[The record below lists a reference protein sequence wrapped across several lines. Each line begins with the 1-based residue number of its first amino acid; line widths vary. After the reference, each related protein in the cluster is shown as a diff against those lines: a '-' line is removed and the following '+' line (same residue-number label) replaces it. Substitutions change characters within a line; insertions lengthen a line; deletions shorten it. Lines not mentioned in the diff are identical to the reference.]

1 MKRRS
6 DRGFSLVELIVA
18 FAIFAIAGIAIT
30 GFMSF
35 SSRNYRI
42 ANTNVKLQYE
52 QQVVVNRVRDII
64 LETSRAISYNES
76 AGTLY
81 VLGDASTDSDGDGK
95 YDASAVRL
103 RFDKDD
109 GKLYITEETFTTVT
123 NLAGLTFSA
132 TEYLLSD
139 TITDFDV
146 DLSKLVED
154 KVTVTMTFTVG
165 DKEITVNPEIMLRN
179 IISEVDDSSDLDALY
194 ENVVTEAESKVKDVI
209 ISRDGY
215 VFSQARTDTIAMSG
229 TSTTADYDATVNK
242 KKYYTGTIDTSVT
255 WEIDLSTVKPGYENY
270 ISIDADGKVTV
281 KTNADG
287 TITPADYM
295 VSDYFVIKATS
306 NEDNRKYA
314 KLRIKVTGDGVY
326 PVKITFETPSKTED
340 STNGLLIYQ
349 FSNIIEYTGDV
360 VDPVTGVKGNPL
372 RGDGAY
378 TKIMYSVKEVTE
390 GSLTIPDGAGFSD
403 TVTDGKFIV
412 VKSMEGNTYTIVA
425 TVIQKDKEGNTVQA
439 EYPITINIGD
449 VPDVDDTATGPVV
462 NVSDLLRNMDN
473 PISANWSNGVPTY
486 KENGADKT
494 YYYWYEWEVSAGDN
508 WGNKNINSFSK
519 NVYFGGQ
526 YNNQG
531 QSMTTD
537 MSNSIV
543 LLWVRPELD
552 WSKAFTVNVK
562 VRIKINKNNDR
573 GGAKYYVAPSDGS
586 YDYDSITTSNKSDAA
601 VAEKT
606 VTIPKVALSLT
617 PADVTFTQNN
627 KPYEQSIFSTS
638 DIVRLGNGK
647 LENNRYIL
655 SDYKYY
661 KVFKPTFAGI
671 MVTPYNYSNVIKNM
685 PQIFSV
691 SGTNKTSLIPYYT
704 NPYTGWV
711 EYKNCNTN
719 YYEVGYKIHDDAELY
734 IYLMM
739 QPYLWHP
746 DISGY
751 QTFPAGAQWRCKVEG
766 PTVSNTTNSVM
777 ATFSDGSEIKNYIAV
792 YELEP

>member
-1 MKRRS
+1 MRRRS

-35 SSRNYRI
+35 GSRNYSI

-64 LETSRAISYNES
+64 LETSRAISYDES

-81 VLGDASTDSDGDGK
+81 VLGDATTDSDGDGK
-95 YDASAVRL
+95 PDATAVRL
-103 RFDKDD
+103 RYDKDD
-109 GKLYITEETFTTVT
+109 GKLYITEETFTSVT
-123 NLAGLTFSA
+123 NLAGLSFSA

-194 ENVVTEAESKVKDVI
+194 ESVVTEVESKVKDVV
-209 ISRDGY
+209 ISREGY

-229 TSTTADYDATVNK
+229 TSTTVDYDATVNK

-255 WEIDLSTVKPGYENY
+255 WEIDLSTVKDGYEEY
-270 ISIDADGKVTV
+270 ISIDPDGKVTV
-281 KTNADG
+281 KTNSDG

-306 NEDNRKYA
+306 NEDERKYA

-340 STNGLLIYQ
+340 STNGLLIYK
-349 FSNIIEYTGDV
+349 FSNIIEYTGDI
-360 VDPVTGVKGNPL
+360 VDPVTGVKVNPL

-378 TKIMYSVKEVTE
+378 TKILYSVKEETE
-390 GSLTIPDGAGFSD
+390 GTLSIPDGAGFSD
-403 TVTDGKFIV
+403 TVTDGRFIA

-425 TVIQKDKEGNTVQA
+425 TVIQKDKEGNIVQV
-439 EYPITINIGD
+439 EYPITINVGD

-473 PISANWSNGVPTY
+473 PVSANWSNGVPTY
-486 KENGADKT
+486 KDNGADKT
-494 YYYWYEWEVSAGDN
+494 YYYWYEWEVTAGDN
-508 WGNKNINSFSK
+508 WGNNNINSFSK
-519 NVYFGGQ
+519 NVYFKS
-526 YNNQG
+526 NTS
-531 QSMTTD
+531 QSLTTG
-537 MSNSIV
+537 MSSSIAM
-543 LLWVRPELD
+543 LWVRPELD

-562 VRIKINKNNDR
+562 VRIKINKYNNQY
-573 GGAKYYVAPSDGS
+573 GAKYYVAPSDGS
-586 YDYDSITTSNKSDAA
+586 YDYDSITTSNKSDAT

-606 VTIPKVALSLT
+606 VTIPKVALSLA
-617 PADVTFTQNN
+617 PADVTFTQNGN
-627 KPYEQSIFSTS
+627 PYERSIFSTS
-638 DIVRLGNGK
+638 DIVRLGRGTYS
-647 LENNRYIL
+647 NNTYTL
-655 SDYKYY
+655 TDYYYY
-661 KVFKPTFAGI
+661 KVFKPTFTGI
-671 MVTPYNYSNVIKNM
+671 YVTPYNYYNAIKNI
-685 PQIFSV
+685 PQTLSV
-691 SGTNKTSLIPYYT
+691 SGSKTTSLRPYYT
-704 NPYTGWV
+704 DSNSGQVVYKDCYT
-711 EYKNCNTN
+711 YD
-719 YYEVGYKIHDDAELY
+719 YAVGYKVHDDAELY

-739 QPYLWHP
+739 QPYRWHP
-746 DISGY
+746 NYSGY

-766 PTVSNTTNSVM
+766 PTVNGTTNSVM

-792 YELEP
+792 FELEP